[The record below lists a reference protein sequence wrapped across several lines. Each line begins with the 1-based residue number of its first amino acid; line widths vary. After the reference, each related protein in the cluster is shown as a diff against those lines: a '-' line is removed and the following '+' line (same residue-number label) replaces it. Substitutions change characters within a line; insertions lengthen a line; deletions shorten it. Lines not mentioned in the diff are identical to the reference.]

1 MKVLS
6 VAGYHHSGKTTLV
19 VNIIRELKKRGYKV
33 QSIKDIHYEDFSM
46 ETPASNSWKHWEASD
61 DTVIARG
68 LHETYK
74 IWHRQLKLPEM
85 LVEMSADY
93 LIVEGMT
100 SAALPRII
108 CAKDENQLQELVN
121 PTVMA
126 VSGIYADQHEEY
138 QNLPVYKS
146 TSQISQIVDLIEA
159 KTFEVLPQA
168 EPECCSHCGFTCFE
182 MVGKI
187 LSGEKNRQACVADSQ
202 ARVELSVG
210 GKEIK
215 IVPFVQKILADTVEA
230 IVRNLDNSERGDI
243 VLKIRQK

>member
-1 MKVLS
+1 MRAIS
-6 VAGYHHSGKTTLV
+6 IAGYHHSGKTTLV
-19 VNIIRELKKRGYKV
+19 VNIIKELKKRGYKV
-33 QSIKDIHYEDFSM
+33 QSIKDIHYEEFTM
-46 ETPASNSWKHWEASD
+46 ETPHSNSWKHWEASG

-74 IWHRQLKLPEM
+74 IWHRQLSLPEM
-85 LVEMSADY
+85 LVEMEADY

-100 SAALPRII
+100 KAALPRII
-108 CAKDENQLQELVN
+108 CAKDDQQLEELVN

-126 VSGIYADQHEEY
+126 VSGIYADQHQKY
-138 QNLPVYKS
+138 QHLPVYKS
-146 TSQISQIVDLIEA
+146 TSEISEIVDLIEA
-159 KTFEVLPQA
+159 KSFAVLPQA
-168 EPECCSHCGFTCFE
+168 EPECCSACGFSCFE

-187 LSGEKNRQACVADSQ
+187 LAGEKSRQDCVADNQ
-202 ARVELSVG
+202 AKLELSVG

-243 VLKIRQK
+243 VLKIKQK